1 MCYPGVSGPGRS
13 SRQERL
19 QTSTPAH
26 FRKLPFGLRNRGSWL
41 LCQSKTI
48 WLISISIRRQ
58 QIYTLEDN
66 LSRSNT
72 GLAWVESL
80 GAGWLEWG
88 SGPIPSVPESGPRL
102 FHLCLSFSLLSS
114 NQPCLSPHHR
124 PVISTNTN
132 PTISAQDSPHPT
144 APTAR
149 PSLKVSYR
157 PVWKTSP
164 ISLSGERINLCSLCG
179 IPDGQIGWRE
189 EREGGYSAHQ
199 SSLWS
204 HAAFLT
210 LCWVRINT
218 KDKSRPPPP
227 PITEHSLYRFSQ
239 QPPSATEQS
248 TEARHI
254 CINLCIP
261 ISLHF
266 EHLRCLCGVAF

>member
-102 FHLCLSFSLLSS
+102 FHLCLSFSLLSQLQS
-114 NQPCLSPHHR
+114 TLPIPTSPPCHLYQYQSHHLCTRLPPPHR
-124 PVISTNTN
+124 PYSQTLSESLISPCVKNKPYISEWGENQSLLTLWN
-132 PTISAQDSPHPT
+132 P
-144 APTAR
+144 
-149 PSLKVSYR
+149 
-157 PVWKTSP
+157 
-164 ISLSGERINLCSLCG
+164 
-179 IPDGQIGWRE
+179 WRSDRVAG
-189 EREGGYSAHQ
+189 REGGGVFGTSVFPLVTCCLFDFVLSQ
-199 SSLWS
+199 
-204 HAAFLT
+204 
-210 LCWVRINT
+210 
-218 KDKSRPPPP
+218 DK
-227 PITEHSLYRFSQ
+227 H
-239 QPPSATEQS
+239 
-248 TEARHI
+248 
-254 CINLCIP
+254 
-261 ISLHF
+261 
-266 EHLRCLCGVAF
+266 

>member
-88 SGPIPSVPESGPRL
+88 SGPIPSVSESGPRL
-102 FHLCLSFSLLSS
+102 FHLCLSFSLLSQLQS
-114 NQPCLSPHHR
+114 TLPIPTSPPCHLHQYQSHHLCTR
-124 PVISTNTN
+124 LP
-132 PTISAQDSPHPT
+132 PHPT
-144 APTAR
+144 TPTAR
-149 PSLKVSYR
+149 PL
-157 PVWKTSP
+157 WKSH
-164 ISLSGERINLCSLCG
+164 IALCEKQALYLWVG
-179 IPDGQIGWRE
+179 RE
-189 EREGGYSAHQ
+189 SISAH
-199 SSLWS
+199 SVESL
-204 HAAFLT
+204 T
-210 LCWVRINT
+210 VR
-218 KDKSRPPPP
+218 
-227 PITEHSLYRFSQ
+227 
-239 QPPSATEQS
+239 
-248 TEARHI
+248 
-254 CINLCIP
+254 
-261 ISLHF
+261 
-266 EHLRCLCGVAF
+266 